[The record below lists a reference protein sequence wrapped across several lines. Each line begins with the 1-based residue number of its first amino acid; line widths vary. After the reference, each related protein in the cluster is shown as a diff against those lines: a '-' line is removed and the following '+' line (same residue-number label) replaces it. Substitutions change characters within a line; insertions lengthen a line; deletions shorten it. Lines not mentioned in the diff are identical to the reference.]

1 MGRAGDMLRASV
13 RVEASSAQ
21 PEKLLNALAESGVGF
36 SGAESVDGCTLRL
49 TLPAAA
55 LGEARRLAVRSQ
67 CELRVL
73 HRTGAPAFRR
83 RARRRM
89 ALMFSLALCFALLAA
104 SSLFVWDIEV
114 TGNEDVSDGEILRV
128 LEDAG
133 VGYGSFW
140 PGWEADRIKN
150 EVILAVPE
158 LSWVGV
164 TVAGSRAVGEVRER
178 VERPELIDND
188 APCAVTAAETG
199 IIVRMD
205 VDMGAP
211 AVQPGDAVLRGEE
224 LVSSLMTSPVGETR
238 QVHAQADVTA
248 RTWYE
253 LTASAPL
260 SELTRGDEGRSYS
273 RWALAVG
280 KTRLNFYRDSGKM
293 DIGCDK
299 IIKEYPLAVE
309 GVFALPV
316 KLIRETYTEYEPVY
330 AEAEREALEARLRA
344 ALAAELERRLGAGGE
359 VLSESFSAAESGGA
373 LLVTLRAEC
382 LQNIAVE
389 TPLAQ

>member
-1 MGRAGDMLRASV
+1 M
-13 RVEASSAQ
+13 
-21 PEKLLNALAESGVGF
+21 
-36 SGAESVDGCTLRL
+36 
-49 TLPAAA
+49 
-55 LGEARRLAVRSQ
+55 
-67 CELRVL
+67 
-73 HRTGAPAFRR
+73 
-83 RARRRM
+83 
-89 ALMFSLALCFALLAA
+89 
-104 SSLFVWDIEV
+104 
-114 TGNEDVSDGEILRV
+114 
-128 LEDAG
+128 
-133 VGYGSFW
+133 
-140 PGWEADRIKN
+140 
-150 EVILAVPE
+150 
-158 LSWVGV
+158 GV
-164 TVAGSRAVGEVRER
+164 TVAGSRAVVEVRER

-205 VDMGAP
+205 VYMGAP

-253 LTASAPL
+253 LTASEPL
-260 SELTRGDEGRSYS
+260 SEITRGDEGRSYS

-330 AEAEREALEARLRA
+330 AKAKREALEARLRA